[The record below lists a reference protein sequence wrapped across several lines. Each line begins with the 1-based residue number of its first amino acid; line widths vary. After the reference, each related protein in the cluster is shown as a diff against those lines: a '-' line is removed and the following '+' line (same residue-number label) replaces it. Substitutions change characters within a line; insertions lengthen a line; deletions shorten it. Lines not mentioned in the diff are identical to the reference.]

1 MVKSKLI
8 FASSPAPAALS
19 QASAVAA
26 TAADGAAVV
35 AVAAAA
41 SIPLSSYTPYKFI
54 QNYKKASK
62 VY

>member
-41 SIPLSSYTPYKFI
+41 SIPLSSYTPYKLV
-54 QNYKKASK
+54 QKASK